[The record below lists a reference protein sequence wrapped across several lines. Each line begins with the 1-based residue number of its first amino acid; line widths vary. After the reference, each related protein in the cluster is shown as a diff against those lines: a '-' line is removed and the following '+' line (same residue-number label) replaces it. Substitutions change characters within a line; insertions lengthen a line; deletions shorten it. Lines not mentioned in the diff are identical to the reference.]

1 MPNTFSLLFH
11 LRKPKIYNSG
21 PIPIYLRI
29 TVNGKRAEFSTHRGC
44 EPSKWNGA
52 AGRMIGSKEQV
63 KQLNSYLDGLV
74 SKLHSFQAELINK
87 GSIVTAELL
96 KDKLT
101 GKADKPR
108 MLVPVFEYHNQKVA
122 ELIDREYAPST
133 LTRYKTSL
141 QHVINFMK
149 WKYNFSDI
157 NIKDLNHEFITDFE
171 FYLRSVKKCNN
182 NSAAKYI
189 NNFRKVIRICLSNSW
204 LEKDPFIHFKIKIK
218 EPERAFLSEEELH
231 SLEEKKF
238 AIPRLTQVKDI
249 FLFSCYTGLAY
260 IDVKKLTK
268 NNIVIGIDGNYWIN
282 TTRAK
287 TETRS
292 NVPLLPPALALIEKY
307 KDHPQAI
314 NQMSLLPI
322 LSNQKMN
329 AYLKEI
335 ADLCGINKELTY
347 HCARH
352 TFATTVT
359 LTNGVSIE
367 SVSKMLGH
375 KNLRTTQHYAK
386 ILDKKVSADMSI
398 LFNKF
403 KVKQELDDQEAVGS

>member
-1 MPNTFSLLFH
+1 MANSFSLLFH
-11 LRKPKIYNSG
+11 LRKPKGYTLG
-21 PIPIYLRI
+21 PMPIYLRI
-29 TVNGKRAEFSTHRGC
+29 TVNGQRAEFSTHREC
-44 EPSKWNGA
+44 DPEKWNGA
-52 AGRMIGSKEQV
+52 AGRMNGTKEQV
-63 KQLNSYLDGLV
+63 KQLNTYLDSLV
-74 SKLHSFQAELINK
+74 SKLHSFQTELLNN
-87 GSIVTAELL
+87 GSEVTAELL

-108 MLVPVFEYHNQKVA
+108 MLVPIFEYHNLKVA
-122 ELIDREYAPST
+122 ELIDREYAAST

-157 NIKDLNHEFITDFE
+157 NIKDLNHEFITDYE
-171 FYLRSVKKCNN
+171 FYLRSEKKCNN

-204 LEKDPFIHFKIKIK
+204 LDKDPFIHFKIRIK

-231 SLEEKKF
+231 ALEEKKF
-238 AIPRLTQVKDI
+238 AMARLTQVRDI

-268 NNIVIGIDGNYWIN
+268 NNMVIGIDGKYWI
-282 TTRAK
+282 K
-287 TETRS
+287 TFRTKTDTAS

-307 KDHPQAI
+307 KDHPQAV
-314 NQMSLLPI
+314 NQMALLPI

-359 LTNGVSIE
+359 LSNGVPIE

-386 ILDKKVSADMSI
+386 ILDSKVSNDMSV

-403 KVKQELDDQEAVGS
+403 KTEEESNSIAK